1 MGGGAD
7 SVFTLKQE
15 GGKLT
20 GTVEGGAGGFGG
32 GGGDQPVP
40 IEDGKVDG
48 SSVSFRAG
56 TTTYT
61 GTVERGELQLQRTF
75 AGGRGGG
82 FGPGGPPTPPAGA
95 IVPLGQSSAPPAVGP
110 PPDGS
115 DPSSGAFVG
124 GGGRR
129 GQQAG
134 PLVLRKAVG

>member
-20 GTVEGGAGGFGG
+20 GTVEGAAGGFGG

-48 SSVSFRAG
+48 NSVSFRAG

-61 GTVERGELQLQRTF
+61 GTVRSAANCNCRGPSPEVV
-75 AGGRGGG
+75 AADSV
-82 FGPGGPPTPPAGA
+82 PG
-95 IVPLGQSSAPPAVGP
+95 
-110 PPDGS
+110 
-115 DPSSGAFVG
+115 
-124 GGGRR
+124 
-129 GQQAG
+129 
-134 PLVLRKAVG
+134 